1 MKLLPEGFRALLAP
15 AAMLPAALPRPDALP
30 MVPAKLAPMPGVRA
44 AKDGWI
50 EVVATSPATIVVIMV
65 LRIAISLFAR
75 GGLKPLD
82 ELNDDQVDRAGDQKR
97 HGEIEA
103 VHLLSL
109 GPSINECVEHAS
121 SCTRGLSQ

>member
-1 MKLLPEGFRALLAP
+1 
-15 AAMLPAALPRPDALP
+15 
-30 MVPAKLAPMPGVRA
+30 MPGVRA

-82 ELNDDQVDRAGDQKR
+82 DLNDDQVDRAGDQKR

-103 VHLLSL
+103 FHSLSSVGSIYRPLVDRGVDQIQAGGQVVGVAEQQPPAYLAKFHLVLL
-109 GPSINECVEHAS
+109 DPLIAGAQFGRPH
-121 SCTRGLSQ
+121 G